1 MTTAPI
7 PMPARACL
15 ASRFIGAEL
24 LADLARRLGVLALTV
39 VLLAA
44 SMIEAAVAAPSAEAS
59 CTASALNRNAPL
71 QSDYS
76 FTLYNLPGAAAAIGP
91 NAPQIPA
98 PPFRVRVT
106 CSDGTVGETE
116 LAYPAFG
123 STAVYTGEIVWRPA
137 TPVPVALGITAG
149 QARLNGGESTQLSAL
164 GVLRDGRQ
172 VDLTGKT
179 RGTLFTS
186 SNPLIATVDDGG
198 RVLVT
203 AQFATGSAARVVMAG
218 QNDGV
223 QGSTVLQL
231 GPRGRLAG
239 RVLQANGV
247 SPVSGAEVSV
257 TRNQPRETLATVRTD
272 SNGDY
277 LIPDVSA
284 GSFTVSVVDP
294 QTGDHGQAYGTLQS
308 QGEDARIDVR
318 MNGQGTVT
326 VTVLDGSGSAVGNV
340 PVTLT
345 SLGATRDIRTVRT
358 NTSGVVVFERV
369 PTGFLSASTTDPSS
383 GLIGTANGQV
393 AAGGGLPLTL
403 RLQPVASIAG
413 AVLASDAVTPQAG
426 VQVRLV
432 SAARGIVTQVV
443 TAEGGAFRFD
453 SLPLSD
459 GPYALD
465 AMLDGRLRGRETG
478 IVLNQGGQVISRN
491 VVFGPTGTV
500 RGSITRAGGA
510 TVADAQVTVQ
520 SLVGSRLSY
529 VARSDANGNYVIDG
543 VPVGAFGITAVGGQ
557 GETANAGGNMPSD
570 GAIVALNLQLASSGI
585 VGTVFGRDGRTPV
598 GAGVTVTLSPG
609 NRSTTTDAQGQFGLP
624 ISAAGSYSI
633 EASDGSGNR
642 GRTSVV
648 LTTVVAGAPVIANVV
663 FLGQGSVEGV
673 VRDPAGVPQANVP
686 VQITSAGLFG
696 GSTTVQ
702 TDAGGRYRASPQFV
716 GDFTVYARN
725 PSTELAGFASG
736 RLSGDGETASA
747 NVTLAATGR
756 IDGSVVRAD
765 NVTPAAGA
773 VVQLQLNGRT
783 AITVDA
789 DASGAFDIPAVPL
802 GDFTLLAI
810 LPADGDKGQAVSRIS
825 ALNEVRTVRI
835 RLLGLGNVNVLA
847 QDNAGAPVAGASVTL
862 NSASAFGGSQTGVT
876 DGEGRVSFGRVFNGD
891 FEVIASRGSGVE
903 RISGSAQGTLTNGRD
918 ADVVVSLSR
927 KETGSVSGVVT
938 QGLSA
943 APQSAVEVRL
953 TRVSGSSENRVFT
966 TGLDGRFT
974 FEQLEVGIDY
984 RLTARV
990 NGRVRARADVRV
1002 SADGEAVIRD
1012 LALLGVGTVSGRT
1025 LNAQGAAPVGNIR
1038 VTLSNPDPTY
1048 GGSWDAYSQADGSYR
1063 FTDVPAGSFTLR
1075 ARSGDG
1081 RLQAQDSGTVRFDQD
1096 AVQIDLNM
1104 VDSAVNLP
1112 INRYD
1117 ANGFLFDLRGDGSI
1131 ARGENAVFDG
1141 DGSAARRGAL
1151 LDLVVGG
1158 VGVPFL
1164 NGDGSVGRLTQDGQL
1179 LEVDELHSASGLN
1192 VSRRVYVPKQ
1202 GYFARYIEVLE
1213 NRTAAPITV
1222 GVRVSTHIA
1231 AGRVGARVVDSSSND
1246 AVFTVGSG
1254 AGADRWV
1261 VADDNTDSDPFTDG
1275 GNPSVAWVFDGEGGE
1290 SAAGAGGTTAL
1301 NTVARL
1307 SVEWQSVTLQPG
1319 ASAAFMHFTVQQ
1331 TGRIPARTSAQRLAA
1346 LPPEALDGL
1355 TAEERAIIRNFRLPA
1370 DGLSTQEPLPA
1381 VEGSTVRGVV
1391 YAGDS
1396 STPVANS
1403 TLTFKSD
1410 SPYYTRTYTTNSAN
1424 DGSYSLAS
1432 GNFGSASVRAVPQD
1446 RFRLYATHPSTR
1458 EQSPTVA
1465 AGFEAAQPL
1474 RIADVAFVNTGL
1486 LKGTVRRAGGALV
1499 TSGSVTIPYRYP
1511 SGSQVTLSA
1520 SIGSD
1525 GGYLFTGLIPG
1536 DYLPQATL
1544 SHPQGQPVTGSAAGP
1559 ASVPAAETTVADVT
1573 LEPTG
1578 EVTGIVRAAN
1588 GDPAVGVTVQL
1599 DPDYICCYAPY
1610 RQTTTDTGGR
1620 YRFTDVRLGA
1630 HALRATSSSGLA
1642 ASASVSVA
1650 ADTQSVSDL
1659 TLTGIGTLTVQV
1671 NFARGV
1677 AAPGASVYVLNLRS
1691 GTTNGSGSVQFAV
1704 PAGQALT
1711 VEARH
1716 PDNSALTQSAS
1727 VTLPGD
1733 GAVESLTLS
1742 LPAAGSVSG
1751 TVLRPDGSTR
1761 AAGVRVV
1768 LRRTDGIV
1776 WSRSVTTNNLGDFR
1790 FNGVP
1795 VASYSVSAE
1804 DVATS
1809 RYADADILLDADG
1822 QDRNLSLVL
1831 ADNRIPLPST
1841 MWDANNFKYDIDDGG
1856 QIGYGWRGS
1865 YSLFSGGNA
1874 GVPGG
1879 AVLFVNGERFL
1890 GDGSAFLEAGKRQ
1903 YAITQVAP
1911 LSGLNVSRKVFV
1923 PRGAYFARYLDTF
1936 ENPGGDAV
1944 TVEVSLRS
1952 GFGDNSMRVVDTSS
1966 GDAVIDAGSD
1976 AWVVIDDAS
1985 DADPF
1990 ISTSEPATAFVLGD
2004 RSRGT
2009 PDRFSHVASGPN
2021 RIDAGWSR
2029 ITVPAGGR
2037 VTLMHFAA
2045 PQISRASA
2053 RIAAE
2058 RLSALPPEALQSLT
2072 DAERASIV
2080 NFTLPTDGVSTVAA
2094 LPSLLG
2100 SVSGRV
2106 LEGDRRTTVAQG
2118 TVQLRSLHP
2127 LFGRSWLPVLY
2138 NSSDCEFDASS
2149 VTTLRA
2155 DAAGAWSLSGRMQD
2169 AGSLPLPVGV
2179 EVEARPVVKGCSW
2192 GYGTGHPVT
2201 GIAAPAV
2208 TAVPDAQ
2215 TGSATLDIV
2224 FPSGVLTG
2232 TVTGPSDYGV
2242 GGGSLRTTVPSGR
2255 GSVSVSIA
2263 NDGSY
2268 LLPGMPAGSY
2278 LLSANVPHNQGTSL
2292 IGSRSDAAVT
2302 EGEVTVTDVQIEA
2315 TGSLTG
2321 AVITANGEASV
2332 SSAVR
2337 VDSIDVSRSIARST
2351 TTDSLGRY
2359 NLSALP
2365 VGRYRLTVTDSR
2377 TGGTTV
2383 IEVAIATAQ
2392 VTSQNV
2398 TLTGVGALVLQATYA
2413 RGVAAA
2419 SANVYLSSP
2428 ASNINSRYVGRT
2440 DGQGRLSV
2448 PTPVGAYSISVRH
2461 PSDSLTTRVIDGVLA
2476 ANNETQ
2482 NLAATL
2488 PPLAAMRVTVVD
2500 ADAGNAPLQGVA
2512 VRVTMSGCNDCYY
2525 GVTDG
2530 SGRLL
2535 ISTLRDGAYTVNV
2548 RTPQGR
2554 SAELRGVLSS
2564 LDDGLT
2570 LERTFAISAVQDRL
2584 GVISFVGERQLFS
2597 VPARPGDVIS
2607 VNINGVQVGEIA
2619 SSYIVAAQAYA
2630 ADKSLLA
2637 QGYGYD
2643 QRNSYLQY
2651 NELNNLLA
2659 VPAVVE
2665 GSYPIVVSNWRSSAS
2680 YLGGYRLQ
2688 VRVNGEAV
2696 TVGAYVGGGVVRGTL
2711 VRADGVTPA
2720 VGQPVELRTSDGLA
2734 MRVRTLTDS
2743 IGQFSFPAVPLAAY
2757 ELNVLSSDASRVLMT
2772 ERGTLDEAGQIRS
2785 LALRL
2790 QAQAQLQVQ
2799 VEVGASLPVPS
2810 SLYLTVSDALGS
2822 RTEGPVV
2829 FQGGASTSQTFALTT
2844 YGDDVSVRAQHPNSS
2859 LIAVTRQLQP
2869 QDGQTVPLTLQLRGA
2884 QVSGGILTAGGL
2896 PFQASMWVEVYR
2908 AADRAYLTG
2917 FSTGGDGRYSGVVL
2931 PSGEALVLSVQD
2943 PYNAVSSQRT
2953 VTLSSE
2959 APNTIDLTLAG
2970 RGAVSGVLR
2979 SSTGTPIADA
2989 WVSAYYVYDDLRGW
3003 ESSMSSNTDGEGRF
3017 RIDNLPVGRPL
3028 RLQVEYWLRG
3038 ALFTTTQTV
3047 QLVSDLQEGVQDLT
3061 LTLPSGRA
3069 TVTVSA
3075 ADGLPIDGLCSFS
3088 LLGGEGGGEPSLAA
3102 ARAVAVPIGGSY
3114 AEEVC
3119 ETGVEFTA
3127 LPDGIHVVRTQYGD
3141 ASFTIADQN
3150 AVSVHV
3156 LASVFRGMTR
3166 YADGSPAAGVYIESL
3181 MSGSELSY
3189 IGTQS
3194 DLNGVYRLVGVP
3206 AGDWRLGFEDGFG
3219 LRGEASGT
3227 FPDTASVQTR
3237 DLVLPASGTVR
3248 GVVRDHRGQPVIGA
3262 EVYLRSSGLP
3272 FDRYETTDADG
3283 RFVAQRV
3290 AVGDLTFFARN
3301 PDTGLVA
3308 TGTAVLRAEGQVVDV
3323 VLSEPETFSLSGQV
3337 QLESGEPVPDVTVS
3351 AVGPAVGPFGE
3362 FQASALADADGRYQ
3376 FGMLPL
3382 GVIRLQLA
3390 EGGYGGQA
3398 SLERLTSGAATLDLT
3413 VSAMVNLGFTFNSPD
3428 SSRYD
3433 FGCTGVLGDGG
3444 YAGAGDAYDSAYALN
3459 IAGNSFPCLSVASL
3473 RNGGRELLL
3482 GPARVGAFEVVRRLY
3497 VPSDGRYARY
3507 IELIT
3512 NTGASAQTIN
3522 VTLSSNLGSDSATRV
3537 VVSPTDTAHRY
3548 AVTTEGA
3555 SGGDPALAHVFA
3567 GTTSTL
3573 VPVATISSD
3582 NLATSWTLTIPA
3594 GSTAGL
3600 MHFAVQR
3607 APGDAEAARVQ
3618 ALSLTGGNDPDMFRG
3633 IGSERSSIRNF
3644 IIP

>member
-1 MTTAPI
+1 MSSHGRPCDDGAERPRSLFVRLRAPVLS
-7 PMPARACL
+7 ACRLFCL
-15 ASRFIGAEL
+15 AL
-24 LADLARRLGVLALTV
+24 
-39 VLLAA
+39 A
-44 SMIEAAVAAPSAEAS
+44 SMLCGVQALAQSSPPAADAS
-59 CTASALNRNAPL
+59 CTVSALNRNAPL

-106 CSDGTVGETE
+106 CSDGTVGETD
-116 LAYPAFG
+116 LAYPEFG
-123 STAVYTGEIVWRPA
+123 STVVYTGAIVWRPA
-137 TPVPVALGITAG
+137 TPVPVALGITAA
-149 QARLNGGESTQLSAL
+149 QPRLNGGESTQLSAL

-186 SNPLIATVDDGG
+186 SNPLIATVDDAG
-198 RVLVT
+198 RVAVM

-231 GPRGRLAG
+231 GPRGRLVG

-247 SPVSGAEVSV
+247 SPVVGAEVSV

-277 LIPDVSA
+277 LMTDVSA
-284 GSFTVSVVDP
+284 GAFTVSVVDP

-326 VTVLDGSGSAVGNV
+326 VTVLDGSGSAVGNA

-358 NTSGVVVFERV
+358 NASGVVVFERV
-369 PTGFLSASTTDPSS
+369 PTGLLSASTTDPSS

-393 AAGGGLPLTL
+393 AAGGALPLTL

-413 AVLASDAVTPQAG
+413 SVLASDATTPQAG

-432 SAARGIVTQVV
+432 SATRGIVTQTV

-478 IVLNQGGQVISRN
+478 IVLNQGGQVITRN
-491 VVFGPTGTV
+491 IVFGPTGTV

-529 VARSDANGNYVIDG
+529 VARSDASGNYVIDG

-557 GETANAGGNMPSD
+557 GETANSGGNVPSD
-570 GAIVALNLQLASSGI
+570 GAVVTLNLQLASSGI

-609 NRSTTTDAQGQFGLP
+609 SRSVTTDAQGQFGLP
-624 ISAAGSYSI
+624 ISAAGSYTI

-648 LTTVVAGAPVIANVV
+648 LTTVVAGAPVTANVV
-663 FLGQGSVEGV
+663 FLGQGSIEGV
-673 VRDPAGVPQANVP
+673 VRDPAGLPQANVP
-686 VQITSAGLFG
+686 VQISSAGLFG

-702 TDAGGRYRASPQFV
+702 TDAEGRYRASPQFV

-736 RLSGDGETASA
+736 RLSGDGETANA

-756 IDGSVVRAD
+756 INGSVVRAD

-773 VVQLQLNGRT
+773 TVQLQLNGRT
-783 AITVDA
+783 AITVSA

-802 GDFTLLAI
+802 GDFTLLATQS
-810 LPADGDKGQAVSRIS
+810 ADGDKGQAVSRIS

-847 QDNAGAPVAGASVTL
+847 QDSAGAPVAGASVTL
-862 NSASAFGGSQTGVT
+862 NSGSAFGGSQTGVT
-876 DGEGRVSFGRVFNGD
+876 DGEGRARFSRVFNGD

-903 RISGSAQGTLTNGRD
+903 RISGSAQGTLTDGRD
-918 ADVVVSLSR
+918 ADVVVSMSR

-966 TGLDGRFT
+966 TGIDGRYA

-984 RLTARV
+984 RVTARV

-1002 SADGEAVIRD
+1002 SADGEAVVRD

-1025 LNAQGAAPVGNIR
+1025 LNAQGNAPLGNIR

-1117 ANGFLFDLRGDGSI
+1117 ANGFLFDLQGDGSI
-1131 ARGENAVFDG
+1131 ARGDNSVFDG

-1202 GYFARYIEVLE
+1202 GYFARYLEVIE

-1261 VADDNTDSDPFTDG
+1261 VADDNTDSDPFLDG

-1290 SAAGAGGTTAL
+1290 TAAGAGGTTAL

-1331 TGRIPARTSAQRLAA
+1331 TGRIPARASAQRLAA

-1370 DGLSTQEPLPA
+1370 DGLSTQAPLPA
-1381 VEGSTVRGVV
+1381 VEGSSVRGTI

-1396 STPVANS
+1396 STPVANA
-1403 TLTFKSD
+1403 TLTFKSE
-1410 SPYYTRTYTTNSAN
+1410 SPYYTRTYTATSAN
-1424 DGSYSLAS
+1424 DGRYTLAS
-1432 GNFGSASVRAVPQD
+1432 GNFGGSSVRAIPQD

-1458 EQSPTVA
+1458 EQSPTVTAGFA
-1465 AGFEAAQPL
+1465 AGEPV
-1474 RIADVAFVNTGL
+1474 RVADVAFVNTGL

-1511 SGSQVTLSA
+1511 SGSQGTLSA

-1525 GGYLFTGLIPG
+1525 GAYLFTGLIPG
-1536 DYLPQATL
+1536 DYLPQAAL
-1544 SHPQGQPVTGSAAGP
+1544 SHPQGQPVTGSASGP

-1599 DPDYICCYAPY
+1599 DPEYICCYVPY

-1620 YRFTDVRLGA
+1620 YRFTDVRTGA

-1677 AAPGASVYVLNLRS
+1677 AAPGASVYVVNLRS
-1691 GTTNGSGSVQFAV
+1691 GTTNGSGSVQFSL
-1704 PAGQALT
+1704 PAGQVLT

-1733 GAVESLTLS
+1733 GAAEALTLT

-1768 LRRTDGIV
+1768 LRRTDGVV
-1776 WSRSVTTNNLGDFR
+1776 WSRSTTTNSLGDFR

-1804 DVATS
+1804 DAATA
-1809 RYADADILLDADG
+1809 RYADADILLDSDG
-1822 QDRNLSLVL
+1822 QDSTLSLVL

-1874 GVPGG
+1874 TVPGG
-1879 AVLFVNGERFL
+1879 AVLFVNGERFV

-1903 YAITQVAP
+1903 YAITQPTP

-1936 ENPGGDAV
+1936 DNPGADAV

-1952 GFGDNSMRVVDTSS
+1952 GFSDSSMRVVDTSS
-1966 GDAVIDAGSD
+1966 GDAVIDAGGD
-1976 AWVVIDDAS
+1976 AWVVIDDGS

-1990 ISTSEPATAFVLGD
+1990 ISTSEPAMAFVLGD

-2009 PDRFSHVASGPN
+2009 PDRLSHVASGPN
-2021 RIDAGWSR
+2021 RIEAGWSR

-2037 VTLMHFAA
+2037 ITLMHFAA

-2053 RIAAE
+2053 RVAAE
-2058 RLSALPPEALQSLT
+2058 RLSALPPEALQSLS
-2072 DAERASIV
+2072 DAERASIA
-2080 NFTLPTDGVSTVAA
+2080 NFTLPADGVSTVAA

-2100 SVSGRV
+2100 TVSGRV

-2118 TVQLRSLHP
+2118 IVQLRSRHP
-2127 LFGRSWLPVLY
+2127 LFGRSWLPVQY
-2138 NSSDCEFDASS
+2138 NSSDCEFETASVS
-2149 VTTLRA
+2149 TLRA
-2155 DAAGAWSLSGRMQD
+2155 DAAGAWSLPGRMQD
-2169 AGSLPLPVGV
+2169 FGSLPLPVGV
-2179 EVEARPVVKGCSW
+2179 EVDARPVEKSCSW

-2201 GIAAPAV
+2201 GITAPAV
-2208 TAVPDAQ
+2208 TAMPDVQ
-2215 TGSATLDIV
+2215 TGSATLDVV

-2242 GGGSLRTTVPSGR
+2242 GGGSLRTTVPAGR
-2255 GSVSVSIA
+2255 GSVSVPIA

-2278 LLSANVPHNQGTSL
+2278 ALSASVPHNQGTGL
-2292 IGSRSDAAVT
+2292 IGSRSDVGVT
-2302 EGEVTVTDVQIEA
+2302 EGEVTVTDLQIEA

-2321 AVITANGEASV
+2321 TVITANGEASV

-2383 IEVAIATAQ
+2383 IEVAIASNQ

-2398 TLTGVGALVLQATYA
+2398 TLTGVGAVALQVNYA
-2413 RGVAAA
+2413 RGAVAA
-2419 SANVYLSSP
+2419 SANVYLSAP
-2428 ASNINSRYVGRT
+2428 GSNINSRYVGRT

-2461 PSDSLTTRVIDGVLA
+2461 PSDSSTTRVIDGVLA

-2500 ADAGNAPLQGVA
+2500 ADAGNAPLQGVT
-2512 VRVTMSGCNDCYY
+2512 VRVTMTGCSDCNY
-2525 GVTDG
+2525 GATDG

-2535 ISTLRDGAYTVNV
+2535 IATLRDGAYTVNV

-2554 SAELRGVLSS
+2554 SAELRGVLSAA
-2564 LDDGLT
+2564 DDGQT
-2570 LERTFAISAVQDRL
+2570 LERTFAISAAQDRL

-2597 VPARPGDVIS
+2597 VPAQAGDVIS
-2607 VNINGVQVGEIA
+2607 VNINGAPVGEAA
-2619 SSYIVAAQAYA
+2619 STYIVGGQVYA
-2630 ADKSLLA
+2630 SDKSLLA

-2651 NELNNLLA
+2651 NETNNLLA
-2659 VPAVVE
+2659 VPAAVA

-2688 VRVNGEAV
+2688 VRVNGEPV

-2720 VGQPVELRTSDGLA
+2720 VGQPVELQTGDGL

-2743 IGQFSFPAVPLAAY
+2743 IGQFSFPAVPLAEY
-2757 ELNVLSSDASRVLMT
+2757 DLKVLSSDAARVLIS
-2772 ERGTLDEAGQIRS
+2772 ERATLDEAGQIRS
-2785 LALRL
+2785 HALRL
-2790 QAQAQLQVQ
+2790 QSQARLDVQ
-2799 VEVGASLPVPS
+2799 VTVGASLSVPS
-2810 SLYLTVSDALGS
+2810 SLYLTVTDALGS
-2822 RTEGPVV
+2822 RTEGPVL
-2829 FQGGASTSQTFALTT
+2829 FAGGSSTSQTLSLTT
-2844 YGDDVSVRAQHPNSS
+2844 YGDTVSVRAQHPGSS
-2859 LIAVTRQLQP
+2859 LVAVTRQVQP
-2869 QDGQTVPLTLQLRGA
+2869 QDGQTLPLTLLLQGA
-2884 QVSGGILTAGGL
+2884 QVSGGIFTAAGM
-2896 PFQASMWVEVYR
+2896 PFQVSMSVEVYR
-2908 AADRAYLTG
+2908 ASDRAYLTG
-2917 FSTGGDGRYSGVVL
+2917 FATGFDGRFSGIVL
-2931 PSGEALVLSVQD
+2931 PAGEALVFSVQD
-2943 PYNAVSSQRT
+2943 PYNSVGNQRT

-2959 APNTIDLTLAG
+2959 TANTVDITLAG

-2979 SSTGTPIADA
+2979 STTGVPIADA
-2989 WVSAYYVYDDLRGW
+2989 WVTAYYIYDDLRGW
-3003 ESSMSSNTDGEGRF
+3003 ETSMGANTDAEGRF
-3017 RIDNLPVGRPL
+3017 RFDNLPVGRPL

-3038 ALFTTTQTV
+3038 ALFSTEQAV
-3047 QLVSDLQEGVQDLT
+3047 QLATDLQELTQDLA
-3061 LTLPSGRA
+3061 LALPSARA
-3069 TVTVSA
+3069 TVTVRA

-3088 LLGGEGGGEPSLAA
+3088 LNGGGGGELGLAA
-3102 ARAVAVPIGGSY
+3102 AQATTLPIGASY
-3114 AEEVC
+3114 ADEVC
-3119 ETGVEFTA
+3119 ETGVVFTA
-3127 LPDGIHVVRTQYGD
+3127 LPDGLYDVSTQYGR
-3141 ASFTIADQN
+3141 ASFEIIDQN
-3150 AVSVHV
+3150 PVTVDI
-3156 LASVFRGMTR
+3156 LASVFKGMTR
-3166 YADGSPAAGVYIESL
+3166 YADGTPAPSVFIESV
-3181 MSGSELSY
+3181 MTGAEGPYVSTLSDENA
-3189 IGTQS
+3189 Q
-3194 DLNGVYRLVGVP
+3194 YRLLGMP
-3206 AGDWRLGFEDGFG
+3206 AGDWRLGFEDSYG
-3219 LRGEASGT
+3219 LRGEASGS
-3227 FPDTASVQTR
+3227 FPDAAVVQTR
-3237 DLVLPASGTVR
+3237 DLVLPPSGTVR
-3248 GVVRDHRGQPVIGA
+3248 GIVRDRSGAPVIGA
-3262 EVYLRSSGLP
+3262 EVYLRSTALP
-3272 FDRYETTDADG
+3272 FDRYVTTDQDG
-3283 RFVAQRV
+3283 RFVAERI
-3290 AVGDLTFFARN
+3290 AVGELTLYARN
-3301 PDTGLVA
+3301 PVSGLVA
-3308 TGTAVLRAEGQVVDV
+3308 TGSAVLRNDGQVIDV
-3323 VLSEPETFSLSGQV
+3323 VLDEPDVFSLSGQV
-3337 QLESGEPVPDVTVS
+3337 LLESGEPLPDVTVN

-3362 FQASALADADGRYQ
+3362 FLASALADAQGRYR
-3376 FGMLPL
+3376 FDVLPL
-3382 GVIRLQLA
+3382 GTIRLQLNG
-3390 EGGYGGQA
+3390 GGYAGQA
-3398 SLERLTSGAATLDLT
+3398 TLDRLTAGSATLDLV
-3413 VSAMVNLGFTFNSPD
+3413 VSQMVNMGYTFNSPD
-3428 SSRYD
+3428 TSRYD
-3433 FGCTGVLGDGG
+3433 FGCSGTLGDGG
-3444 YAGAGDAYDSAYALN
+3444 YNGRGDAYDTAYALN
-3459 IAGNSFPCLSVASL
+3459 VGGSNFPCVAVASL

-3482 GPARVGAFEVVRRLY
+3482 GPARLGAFEVVRRLY
-3497 VPSDGRYARY
+3497 VPAAGRYARY

-3512 NTGASAQTIN
+3512 NRGTTDATVN

-3537 VVSPTDTAHRY
+3537 VVSPADTAHRY
-3548 AVTTEGA
+3548 AVTTDGTPG
-3555 SGGDPALAHVFA
+3555 SDPALAHVFA
-3567 GTTSTL
+3567 GTTAPL
-3573 VPVATISSD
+3573 VPVAAISGD
-3582 NLATSWTLTIPA
+3582 NVSTTWTVSIPA
-3594 GSTAGL
+3594 GATVGL

-3607 APGDAEAARVQ
+3607 NAGDADAARAQ
-3618 ALSLTGGNDPDMFRG
+3618 AQSLSDGSDPDMFRG
-3633 IGSERSSIRNF
+3633 IGSERSALRNF
-3644 IIP
+3644 ILP